1 MYAPSPPPVFL
12 LSLFISF
19 IPSLFFFPFFTLPF
33 FHLPSDS
40 SLLLLLL
47 LPPLLFHLS
56 PPPPPL
62 SSSPSLLLPPL
73 LSPPPPPPP
82 SLLPSYLTPFSE
94 YLIFR
99 GQDTCE
105 HHCLP
110 VGSNNLFTKME
121 QLPDGT
127 PCSTGSPGVCLR
139 GKCVPVGCDYQ
150 LNATAHRDHCGVW
163 CGDGSSC
170 IQFSGTYSTMGPP
183 RGSFES

>member
-1 MYAPSPPPVFL
+1 MYAPSPPPLYLL
-12 LSLFISF
+12 LSLSF
-19 IPSLFFFPFFTLPF
+19 IPLLFFLPF
-33 FHLPSDS
+33 STYPLTLLLSSSSSSS
-40 SLLLLLL
+40 SLLLLL
-47 LPPLLFHLS
+47 F
-56 PPPPPL
+56 L
-62 SSSPSLLLPPL
+62 SSSPPLLL
-73 LSPPPPPPP
+73 LSPSSSSSFSSSSSP
-82 SLLPSYLTPFSE
+82 LLLLLSPSYLTPFSE

-150 LNATAHRDHCGVW
+150 LNVTAHRDHCGVW

-183 RGSFES
+183 RGSLEC